1 MVDQVKKKKPWLK
14 RILIAVLVIVV
25 ALAGVYWYYATEK
38 FSDTT
43 DRESVY
49 TVNALD
55 LIQEFIANDSAA
67 NKKYTEKIIT
77 VKGRISELEAPDSST
92 VNVKFIDPA
101 TGSFAIFAFQDT
113 HLAEGKNLKTGDSVS
128 IKGSCSGGV
137 YSQALERFKIDF
149 KRAALNKQ

>member
-1 MVDQVKKKKPWLK
+1 MANQVKKKKPWLK
-14 RILIAVLVIVV
+14 RILIVVMVLVVV
-25 ALAGVYWYYATEK
+25 LAGVYWYYATEK

-43 DRESVY
+43 DRESSY

-55 LIQEFIANDSAA
+55 LIHEFIENDSAA

-77 VKGRISELEAPDSST
+77 VNGRISELEAPDTST

-113 HLAEGKNLKTGDSVS
+113 HLAEGKNLKAGDSVS

-137 YSQALERFKIDF
+137 YSAELELTKIDF